1 MWTVPKP
8 RYRKGSAAAGDEAEI
23 AVNIG
28 GVRVVLYGDDL
39 NRYPESRLA
48 ELANCSSQSYE
59 VVSSLCDDFDPSRKE
74 FYFDRDP
81 DAFKCIVDV
90 YYFDEI
96 HIKRGIC
103 PICFTKEMEFWRID
117 QSVLDECCRSYL
129 TEKES
134 ELQEIAGKV
143 KLILEDL
150 EQDSCVSRYERCQ
163 RALWRLMEKP
173 GSSMLARVVAI
184 ASFLFILVSSVVM
197 CVGTIPELQ
206 VMNADGKLVE
216 HPTLEA
222 IETICILWFTLEYI
236 LRLAASPHKLH
247 FALSFMNVIDFLAV
261 MPFYV
266 VLTLTYLGTTAM
278 MELANVQQAVQA
290 LRIMRIAR
298 IFKLARHS
306 SGLQTL
312 TYALKR
318 SLKELGLLLMY
329 MGVGIFVFSALG
341 YTMEQSHPETLFIS
355 IPQSFWWAIITMTTV
370 GYGDIYPK
378 TTLGKC
384 NAAVSFLCGV
394 IAIALP
400 IHPII
405 NNFVVFYNK
414 QKVLETAAKHEVE
427 LMELKSGKD
436 ARAESAAQDEAADA
450 PAGSATRTTRGD
462 ACKPA
467 NCTCRP

>member
-1 MWTVPKP
+1 MWTIPKP
-8 RYRKGSAAAGDEAEI
+8 RYKNGFGGEESEAEV

-28 GVRVVLYGDDL
+28 GVRVVLFGDVL
-39 NRYPESRLA
+39 NRYPDSRLA
-48 ELANCSSQSYE
+48 ELVNCSPHNYDGIL
-59 VVSSLCDDFDPSRKE
+59 SLCDDFDPGRNE

-81 DAFKCIVDV
+81 DAFKCIIDV

-103 PICFTKEMEFWRID
+103 PICFLKEMEFWKID
-117 QSVLDECCRSYL
+117 PSVLDECCKSDL
-129 TEKES
+129 SEKEV
-134 ELQEIAGKV
+134 ELKEIANKV
-143 KLILEDL
+143 QLILDDMES
-150 EQDSCVSRYERCQ
+150 EPPVSRSERCQ
-163 RALWRLMEKP
+163 RFLWKMMEKP
-173 GSSMLARVVAI
+173 GSSLVARVVAI
-184 ASFLFILVSSVVM
+184 TSFLFILVSSMVM

-206 VMNADGKLVE
+206 VMDAEGKLVE

-222 IETICILWFTLEYI
+222 IETACILWFTVEYL
-236 LRLAASPHKLH
+236 LRLASSPNKLH
-247 FALSFMNVIDFLAV
+247 FAFSFMNVIDFMAIV
-261 MPFYV
+261 PFFV
-266 VLTLTYLGTTAM
+266 VLSLNYLGTSAM

-329 MGVGIFVFSALG
+329 MGVGIFVFSALA
-341 YTMEQSHPETLFIS
+341 YTMEQSHPETLFKS

-405 NNFVVFYNK
+405 NNFIVFYNK
-414 QKVLETAAKHEVE
+414 QKVLETAAMHEVE
-427 LMELKSGKD
+427 LMELKSGRSTQRTSGTPD
-436 ARAESAAQDEAADA
+436 DSQQLRPRAAQ
-450 PAGSATRTTRGD
+450 
-462 ACKPA
+462 
-467 NCTCRP
+467 

>member
-1 MWTVPKP
+1 MWTIPKP
-8 RYRKGSAAAGDEAEI
+8 RYRNGLGADEGETEI

-28 GVRVVLYGDDL
+28 GVKVMLFGDVL

-48 ELANCSSQSYE
+48 ELVNCSNQNYD
-59 VVSSLCDDFDPSRKE
+59 VISSLCDDFDPGRKE

-81 DAFKCIVDV
+81 DAFKCIIDV

-103 PICFTKEMEFWRID
+103 PICFIKEMEFWKID
-117 QSVLDECCRSYL
+117 QSVLDECCKSYL
-129 TEKES
+129 TEKEE
-134 ELQEIAGKV
+134 ELKEIAIKV
-143 KLILEDL
+143 KVILEDM
-150 EQDSCVSRYERCQ
+150 EVDPAVTRSDRCQ
-163 RALWRLMEKP
+163 RFLWRLMEKP
-173 GSSMLARVVAI
+173 GSSLTARIVAI

-197 CVGTIPELQ
+197 CMGTIPELQ
-206 VMNADGKLVE
+206 VMDAEGKLVE
-216 HPTLEA
+216 HPILEA
-222 IETICILWFTLEYI
+222 IETACILWFTLEYA
-236 LRLAASPHKLH
+236 LRFASSPNKLR
-247 FALSFMNVIDFLAV
+247 FAFSFMNVVDFMAII
-261 MPFYV
+261 PFYV
-266 VLTLTYLGTTAM
+266 VLTLTYLGTSAM

-312 TYALKR
+312 TFALKK

-329 MGVGIFVFSALG
+329 MGVGIFVFSALA
-341 YTMEQSHPETLFIS
+341 YTMEQSHPETLFKS

-378 TTLGKC
+378 TTLGRC

-427 LMELKSGKD
+427 LMELKSGRG
-436 ARAESAAQDEAADA
+436 AHSRGPNQEDA
-450 PAGSATRTTRGD
+450 PRKRSDPSITES
-462 ACKPA
+462 
-467 NCTCRP
+467 NCTCRS

>member
-1 MWTVPKP
+1 MWAMPKP
-8 RYRKGSAAAGDEAEI
+8 THRKGLSSGGEI
-23 AVNIG
+23 VVNVG
-28 GVRVVLYGDDL
+28 GVRVALLGDVV
-39 NRYPESRLA
+39 NRYPNSRLA
-48 ELANCSSQSYE
+48 ELLNCSTRNRE
-59 VVSSLCDDFDPSRKE
+59 AVLSLCDDFDPARKE

-81 DAFKCIVDV
+81 DAFRCIIGV

-103 PICFTKEMEFWRID
+103 PICFIQEMEFWKID
-117 QSVLDECCRSYL
+117 QNVLDDCCKSNL
-129 TEKES
+129 GDKER
-134 ELQEIAGKV
+134 ELSDIADKV
-143 KLILEDL
+143 RVILEDL
-150 EQDSCVSRYERCQ
+150 ELDRCVTRSQRCQ
-163 RALWRLMEKP
+163 RFVWRLMEKP
-173 GSSMLARVVAI
+173 GSSSLARVVAI
-184 ASFLFILVSSVVM
+184 ASFLSILVSAVVM

-206 VMNADGKLVE
+206 VMDAEGKLVE
-216 HPTLEA
+216 HPNLEA
-222 IETICILWFTLEYI
+222 IESACMLWFTAEYA
-236 LRLAASPHKLH
+236 LRLGSSPNKLR
-247 FALSFMNVIDFLAV
+247 FALSIMNIIDFVAI

-266 VLTLTYLGTTAM
+266 VLSLTYLGSTSM
-278 MELANVQQAVQA
+278 MELVNVQQAVQA
-290 LRIMRIAR
+290 LRITRVAR

-329 MGVGIFVFSALG
+329 MGVGIFVFSALA
-341 YTMEQSHPETLFIS
+341 YTMEQSHPETLFKS

-427 LMELKSGKD
+427 RMELKSGRE
-436 ARAESAAQDEAADA
+436 ARRQSR
-450 PAGSATRTTRGD
+450 S
-462 ACKPA
+462 
-467 NCTCRP
+467 